1 MVASAEKILNRKP
14 GGLASRRRLGA
25 LCALAVQESGQ
36 SEKGVYLGRAGMDR
50 FSTIVT
56 RPPLSPAAS
65 VVQKS
70 VDCVASLCHDDRQPR
85 FPLRSPQFP
94 RGSKNFVSLWLCG
107 NSNLSGTQPLVNDLY
122 QVPMEI
128 GRKVVVTRKA
138 IANAAGNLGEIGT
151 GPPGGGRNEVTCV
164 MFTHC
169 RTSGQ

>member
-1 MVASAEKILNRKP
+1 MVASAETILNRNL
-14 GGLASRRRLGA
+14 GAFASRRRLGA

-107 NSNLSGTQPLVNDLY
+107 NSNLSGTQPLVNNLY
-122 QVPMEI
+122 QGLTPDSVAVPRFLRCAPSALSRLNI
-128 GRKVVVTRKA
+128 RIDG
-138 IANAAGNLGEIGT
+138 G
-151 GPPGGGRNEVTCV
+151 PGGCGREARRIVYGNI
-164 MFTHC
+164 H
-169 RTSGQ
+169 